1 MRGHSFLNTMIIS
14 GVALGGLGLFALPV
28 IEDMNDG
35 QVSALVGNAAAS
47 AAMIYVLLTPILL
60 TLTSSLPAR
69 LVAVGVATGAATVVR
84 TWVGLIEAEDL
95 GMALVVMV
103 ASIAGIAALGL
114 AVRLLARRRRARVSA
129 MAWQMARAT
138 AQVTDH
144 LRRRYGGSPENV
156 RADGPLQQVLL
167 IENLVFSVLTQAE
180 TEDTPD
186 GFASVVVAG
195 LAEMR
200 EGLTDNARTDPR
212 GYAAIAAGEYCARL
226 VAELRRMVPGAPPLP
241 ISGRATGRAG
251 AARGVRRLA

>member
-114 AVRLLARRRRARVSA
+114 AVRLLARRRRA
-129 MAWQMARAT
+129 
-138 AQVTDH
+138 
-144 LRRRYGGSPENV
+144 
-156 RADGPLQQVLL
+156 
-167 IENLVFSVLTQAE
+167 
-180 TEDTPD
+180 
-186 GFASVVVAG
+186 
-195 LAEMR
+195 
-200 EGLTDNARTDPR
+200 
-212 GYAAIAAGEYCARL
+212 
-226 VAELRRMVPGAPPLP
+226 
-241 ISGRATGRAG
+241 
-251 AARGVRRLA
+251 

>member
-60 TLTSSLPAR
+60 TLTTSLPAR
-69 LVAVGVATGAATVVR
+69 LVAIGVATGAAAVVR

-95 GMALVVMV
+95 GMALVVAV

-114 AVRLLARRRRARVSA
+114 AVRLVSRRRRARVSA
-129 MAWQMARAT
+129 MAWQMARAA

-144 LRRRYGGSPENV
+144 LRRRYGGSPENA

-167 IENLVFSVLTQAE
+167 VENLVFSVLTQAE
-180 TEDTPD
+180 TEDTPE
-186 GFASVVVAG
+186 GFAAIVVSG

-200 EGLTDNARTDPR
+200 EGLTDNPRTDPR
-212 GYAAIAAGEYCARL
+212 GYGSIAASEYCSRL
-226 VAELRRMVPGAPPLP
+226 AAELRRMVPGAPPLP
-241 ISGRATGRAG
+241 ASGRANGRAT

>member
-1 MRGHSFLNTMIIS
+1 MRGHSFLNTMIIG

-60 TLTSSLPAR
+60 TLTTSLPAR
-69 LVAVGVATGAATVVR
+69 LIAIGVSVGAATVVR

-103 ASIAGIAALGL
+103 AGIAGIAALGL
-114 AVRLLARRRRARVSA
+114 AVRLAARRGRARVSA

-144 LRRRYGGSPENV
+144 LRRRYGSSPENV

-167 IENLVFSVLTQAE
+167 VENLVFSVLTQAE
-180 TEDTPD
+180 TEDTPND
-186 GFASVVVAG
+186 FADVIIAG
-195 LAEMR
+195 LADLR
-200 EGLTDNARTDPR
+200 ESLSDNARTDPR
-212 GYAAIAAGEYCARL
+212 GYGSIAAGEYCSRL
-226 VAELRRMVPGAPPLP
+226 AAELRRMVPGAPPLP
-241 ISGRATGRAG
+241 ASGRPGGRRA